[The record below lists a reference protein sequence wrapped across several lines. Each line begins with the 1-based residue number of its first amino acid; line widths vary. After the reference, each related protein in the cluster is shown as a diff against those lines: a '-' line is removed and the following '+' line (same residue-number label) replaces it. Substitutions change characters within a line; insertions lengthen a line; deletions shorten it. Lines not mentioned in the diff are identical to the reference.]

1 MDISFTSKQ
10 FKKSAPFSTAL
21 FIKSSSSF
29 SASFAD
35 SQRISILSA
44 TGYSSSSKNIEEAIA
59 ILQHQDVV
67 IGPALDGGYYLLGFS
82 SYLPCIFE
90 GIDWGTPKV
99 YRQTIVLLEEH
110 LIQWAQLVPKSDL
123 DTFENLKELWKDL
136 KSPSY
141 LRKNLDRE
149 LTKVL
154 GQIMSKSS
162 SDSY

>member
-1 MDISFTSKQ
+1 MYNT
-10 FKKSAPFSTAL
+10 
-21 FIKSSSSF
+21 
-29 SASFAD
+29 
-35 SQRISILSA
+35 
-44 TGYSSSSKNIEEAIA
+44 N
-59 ILQHQDVV
+59 
-67 IGPALDGGYYLLGFS
+67 
-82 SYLPCIFE
+82 
-90 GIDWGTPKV
+90 
-99 YRQTIVLLEEH
+99 